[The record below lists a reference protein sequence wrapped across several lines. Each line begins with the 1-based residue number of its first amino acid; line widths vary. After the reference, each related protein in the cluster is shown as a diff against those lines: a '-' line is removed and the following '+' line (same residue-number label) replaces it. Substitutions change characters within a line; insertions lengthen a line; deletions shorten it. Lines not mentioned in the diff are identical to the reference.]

1 MNEYVN
7 KSEEP
12 LILKLAREMEKTS
25 NAEQFCFKALK
36 HVCFLLEAE
45 RCSFYRIRNSIKNE
59 EMELTARLLDVTPN
73 SSFENVLTDFTTEVI
88 LPLNRGILGHVARS
102 KRPLNIIDATKH
114 KEFDKKYDER
124 LTKMSSSSLLC
135 YPVVHQ
141 QDSKLIGV
149 VEVINKQFKKS
160 FSRDDEEVLEH
171 FILLCSL
178 AITSCQKSFKNQLLQ
193 QCVELQHDLTNKIVS
208 MWPKICHDDVMKSV
222 MTQLYQLIECSRY
235 TIIISLF
242 EVQNNDD
249 VSKFSRC
256 YDVLRAS
263 EKNNIE
269 GEINFEASRLKKA
282 DWILNQKVIEKVL
295 HTKKSINIPNIL
307 PFSEYS
313 IEVSLK
319 FQKST
324 N

>member
-1 MNEYVN
+1 
-7 KSEEP
+7 
-12 LILKLAREMEKTS
+12 
-25 NAEQFCFKALK
+25 
-36 HVCFLLEAE
+36 
-45 RCSFYRIRNSIKNE
+45 
-59 EMELTARLLDVTPN
+59 
-73 SSFENVLTDFTTEVI
+73 
-88 LPLNRGILGHVARS
+88 
-102 KRPLNIIDATKH
+102 
-114 KEFDKKYDER
+114 
-124 LTKMSSSSLLC
+124 
-135 YPVVHQ
+135 
-141 QDSKLIGV
+141 
-149 VEVINKQFKKS
+149 
-160 FSRDDEEVLEH
+160 LEH